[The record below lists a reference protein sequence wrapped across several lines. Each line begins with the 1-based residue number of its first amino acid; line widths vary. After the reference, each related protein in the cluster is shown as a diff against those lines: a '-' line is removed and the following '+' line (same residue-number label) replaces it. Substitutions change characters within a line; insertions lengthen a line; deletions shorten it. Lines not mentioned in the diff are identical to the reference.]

1 MRHSTQD
8 LMVGLCSIGALA
20 GLSALLLRFGELTPL
35 LEDNYTLTLRANA
48 AMGLRGGSQVLLEG
62 VPVGEVKS
70 ISLDLDAPMPVVIA
84 LSLQRKTPVPASV
97 RPTINSGLLGGG
109 AKIDFRIPEG
119 APTTPI
125 DPRNPPKLEAR
136 FTTMGEQLETII
148 AKVSKGD
155 GTIGKLMNDP
165 RLYEELSEAAQRL
178 TITLRDLQAM
188 VRKVKEEG
196 LELKF

>member
-8 LMVGLCSIGALA
+8 LMVGLCAIGALA
-20 GLSALLLRFGELTPL
+20 GISALLLRFGELTPL
-35 LEDNYTLTLRANA
+35 LESNYSVTLRANA

-62 VPVGEVKS
+62 VPVGEVKK
-70 ISLDLDAPMPVVIA
+70 ISLDLEGSKPVVIV
-84 LSLQRKTPVPASV
+84 LSLKDPVPASV
-97 RPTINSGLLGGG
+97 RPTISSGLLGGG

-119 APTTPI
+119 SPTTPI
-125 DPRNPPKLEAR
+125 DPKNPPTIEAR
-136 FTTMGEQLETII
+136 FTTMGEQLESII
-148 AKVSKGD
+148 AKISEGD
-155 GTIGKLMNDP
+155 GTIGRLLNDP
-165 RLYEELSEAAQRL
+165 HLYEDMREAAERL

>member
-20 GLSALLLRFGELTPL
+20 GLSALLLRFGELNHV
-35 LEDNYTLTLRANA
+35 LESHYPVTLRANA

-62 VPVGEVKS
+62 VPVGEVDRIK
-70 ISLDLDAPMPVVIA
+70 LDLDASMPVTIT
-84 LSLQRKTPVPASV
+84 LSLKQPVPVSV
-97 RPTINSGLLGGG
+97 RPTISSGLLGGG

-119 APTTPI
+119 GSTTPI
-125 DPRNPPKLEAR
+125 DPKNPPVLEAR
-136 FTTMGEQLETII
+136 FTTMGEQLESII

-155 GTIGKLMNDP
+155 GTIGKLVNDP
-165 RLYEELSEAAQRL
+165 RLYEELNEAAQRL
-178 TITLRDLQAM
+178 TVTLRDLQAM

>member
-8 LMVGLCSIGALA
+8 LMVGLCSIGALV
-20 GLSALLLRFGELTPL
+20 GLSVLLLRFGELSPL
-35 LEDNYTLTLRANA
+35 LESDYAVTLRANA

-62 VPVGEVKS
+62 VPVGEVKQ
-70 ISLDLDAPMPVVIA
+70 ISLDLQGSKPVVIV
-84 LSLQRKTPVPASV
+84 LSLRDPVPASV
-97 RPTINSGLLGGG
+97 RPTISSGLLGGG
-109 AKIDFRIPEG
+109 AKIDLRIPEG

-125 DPRNPPKLEAR
+125 DPTRPPTIEVR
-136 FTTMGEQLETII
+136 FTTMVDQLESII
-148 AKVSKGD
+148 AKVSEGD
-155 GTIGKLMNDP
+155 GTIGRLLNDP
-165 RLYEELSEAAQRL
+165 HLYEDMREAAERL

>member
-20 GLSALLLRFGELTPL
+20 GLSALLLRFGELNRV
-35 LEDNYTLTLRANA
+35 LESHYPVTLRANA

-62 VPVGEVKS
+62 VPVGEVDR
-70 ISLDLDAPMPVVIA
+70 ISLDLDASMPVVII
-84 LSLQRKTPVPASV
+84 LSLKQPVPVSV
-97 RPTINSGLLGGG
+97 RPTISSGLLGGG

-119 APTTPI
+119 AATTPI
-125 DPRNPPKLEAR
+125 DPKNPPVLEAR
-136 FTTMGEQLETII
+136 FTTMGEQLEAII

-165 RLYEELSEAAQRL
+165 RLYEELNEAAQRL
-178 TITLRDLQAM
+178 TVTLRDLQSM